1 MRAQR
6 ESPLPRLAHARRV
19 LIVEDEPRLRD
30 MLVRAVSEMG
40 FDPTSATSAEQ
51 ALRALDRMQ
60 IGERQPLTLLLD
72 LNLPGMGGLDLLDR
86 LRDRAPQAA
95 VVVLTGFG
103 SLDAAKVAIR
113 YGVVDF
119 LTKPCRLEEL
129 EVALTRAMQKCR
141 ASVAPDVSAELATPA
156 APLALATLEELERV
170 HIETALD
177 QHDGNRSAAAAAL
190 GISERTLYYRLARYA
205 RRRT

>member
-1 MRAQR
+1 MRAER
-6 ESPLPRLAHARRV
+6 ETPLPRLAHHRRV

-141 ASVAPDVSAELATPA
+141 ASVAPDVSAEPPTPA
-156 APLALATLEELERV
+156 APSLATLEELERL